1 MANDIRI
8 NVSDNSAN
16 ISIGTSNKN
25 AHISIGTASIVA
37 IPYTGAYTVTPKAYQ
52 EQVLPTAGCKL
63 SQDVTVFQVPY
74 FETANLFD
82 GNTVYIAS
90 EV

>member
-8 NVSDNSAN
+8 NVSDNSA
-16 ISIGTSNKN
+16 
-25 AHISIGTASIVA
+25 HISIGTASIGA